1 MYSLIVAKFKRSE
14 VADFDGKSL
23 LIFRFN
29 PRSTT
34 ALKDVISLKFKTIQ
48 RDGVLLHREGQNGD
62 HITLALVTGKLSLLI
77 NIGDAKMYSAD
88 AQINITL
95 GSLLDDQHWHSVLIE
110 HFNNQVNFTV
120 DKHTHHFHAKGEFNY
135 LDLDNE
141 V

>member
-1 MYSLIVAKFKRSE
+1 M
-14 VADFDGKSL
+14 L
-23 LIFRFN
+23 LSMVFI
-29 PRSTT
+29 
-34 ALKDVISLKFKTIQ
+34 A
-48 RDGVLLHREGQNGD
+48 RDLTVCFSPPE
-62 HITLALVTGKLSLLI
+62 
-77 NIGDAKMYSAD
+77 GDAKMYSAD

-135 LDLDNE
+135 LDLDYE